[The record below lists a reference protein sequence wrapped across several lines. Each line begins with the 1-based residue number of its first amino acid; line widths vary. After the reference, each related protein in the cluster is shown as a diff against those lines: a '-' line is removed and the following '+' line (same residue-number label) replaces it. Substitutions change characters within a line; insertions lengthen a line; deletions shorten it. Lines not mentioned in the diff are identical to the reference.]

1 LRPEISEALPD
12 RVRRLG
18 VRGGSENFG
27 GLGDVPALQ
36 AAFLD
41 DAAGGDDFFVKAVA
55 VARNHRKAGVGEHCG
70 GAQRGAGDRAD
81 GDTVDLLPVGRCP
94 DLGAE
99 KPETALDKAMVE
111 VGQHDVVAA
120 GGYLGI
126 EGDGALQAGVGM
138 DEAGEA
144 RLPGGVGEAW
154 HVEGVWD
161 ASERGGDQARL
172 VSKVERDVD
181 HGLDVGGREVE
192 ITPGFVELVGVAAG
206 ELADVLLGAGA

>member
-1 LRPEISEALPD
+1 
-12 RVRRLG
+12 
-18 VRGGSENFG
+18 
-27 GLGDVPALQ
+27 
-36 AAFLD
+36 
-41 DAAGGDDFFVKAVA
+41 
-55 VARNHRKAGVGEHCG
+55 
-70 GAQRGAGDRAD
+70 
-81 GDTVDLLPVGRCP
+81 
-94 DLGAE
+94 
-99 KPETALDKAMVE
+99 MVE

-181 HGLDVGGREVE
+181 HSLDVGGGEVQ
-192 ITPGFVELVGVAAG
+192 ITAGFVELVGVAAG
-206 ELADVLLGAGA
+206 EFTDVLLEPEQALDGLVFALGASGVQAAALAQHGLLHLFSDDRSDFA